1 MKTVLVVD
9 DEFSMLWVLESL
21 LQDEGYA
28 TRTASNGQEALE
40 RSAEERPD
48 LILTDVM
55 MPRLSGLEL
64 VRRLA
69 DHPELRSVPVVLMS
83 SMSRD
88 AVEAKLPLDGRAFL
102 RKPFEL
108 DALLRCVRERI
119 GPPA

>member
-9 DEFSMLWVLESL
+9 DEFAMLWVLESL
-21 LQDEGYA
+21 LHDEGYA

-40 RSAEERPD
+40 RIAEQRPD

-64 VRRLA
+64 AQRLA
-69 DHPELRSVPVVLMS
+69 DHPELRRVPVVLMS

-119 GPPA
+119 GPP